1 MKAVPSFLNH
11 LPILTMEPNNLEK
24 LVEELKSITPFKN
37 TTDVGDVV
45 LIASEQPRLMLYAKV
60 TSLERDPSKKEEWWH
75 IGLTFL
81 TVPLQNVIWTLRTAQ
96 MTGQEI
102 FTMGGEKRFFQ
113 AVVITTEPP
122 AVDSSH
128 GRKTS
133 HQKSSLK
140 RIK

>member
-1 MKAVPSFLNH
+1 
-11 LPILTMEPNNLEK
+11 MEPSNLEK
-24 LVEELKSITPFKN
+24 LVEELKSITPFKDS
-37 TTDVGDVV
+37 TEVGDMV
-45 LIASEQPRLMLYAKV
+45 LIASEQPRLILYAKV
-60 TSLERDPSKKEEWWH
+60 TSIERDPSKKEEWWH

-113 AVVITTEPP
+113 AVLIGSEPL
-122 AVDSSH
+122 AADSPQGH
-128 GRKTS
+128 KTS
-133 HQKSSLK
+133 RQKGSLK

>member
-1 MKAVPSFLNH
+1 
-11 LPILTMEPNNLEK
+11 MENNNLEK
-24 LVEELKSITPFKN
+24 LVEELKSITPFKHS
-37 TTDVGDVV
+37 TDIGDVV
-45 LIASEQPRLMLYAKV
+45 LIASEQPRLVLYAKV
-60 TSLERDPSKKEEWWH
+60 TSIERDPSKKEEWWH

-113 AVVITTEPP
+113 AVIIGREPAAEKESP
-122 AVDSSH
+122 KGPTSS
-128 GRKTS
+128 S
-133 HQKSSLK
+133 QKGSLK

>member
-1 MKAVPSFLNH
+1 
-11 LPILTMEPNNLEK
+11 METNNLEK
-24 LVEELKSITPFKN
+24 LVEELKSITPFKP
-37 TTDVGDVV
+37 TTEVDDLA
-45 LIASEQPRLMLYAKV
+45 LIASEQPRLILYAKI
-60 TSLERDPSKKEEWWH
+60 TSIERDPSKKEEWWH

-113 AVVITTEPP
+113 AVVIGRELTATGE
-122 AVDSSH
+122 SEKR
-128 GRKTS
+128 RKTS
-133 HQKSSLK
+133 PQKGSLK

>member
-1 MKAVPSFLNH
+1 MQSADH
-11 LPILTMEPNNLEK
+11 L
-24 LVEELKSITPFKN
+24 KN
-37 TTDVGDVV
+37 TEKINIIRKNGKE
-45 LIASEQPRLMLYAKV
+45 LIDGVSVSNDAKII
-60 TSLERDPSKKEEWWH
+60 SIERDPSKKEEWWN

-113 AVVITTEPP
+113 TVVIGSEHS
-122 AVDSSH
+122 AAGESGK

-133 HQKSSLK
+133 SQKGSLK

>member
-1 MKAVPSFLNH
+1 
-11 LPILTMEPNNLEK
+11 MESNNLEK
-24 LVEELKSITPFKN
+24 LVEELKTITPFKDF
-37 TTDVGDVV
+37 TEVGDVV
-45 LIASEQPRLMLYAKV
+45 LIASEQPRLILYAKV
-60 TSLERDPSKKEEWWH
+60 ISVERDPSKKEEWWH

-113 AVVITTEPP
+113 AVVIGTETPLAP
-122 AVDSSH
+122 DSPQ

-133 HQKSSLK
+133 RQKGSLK